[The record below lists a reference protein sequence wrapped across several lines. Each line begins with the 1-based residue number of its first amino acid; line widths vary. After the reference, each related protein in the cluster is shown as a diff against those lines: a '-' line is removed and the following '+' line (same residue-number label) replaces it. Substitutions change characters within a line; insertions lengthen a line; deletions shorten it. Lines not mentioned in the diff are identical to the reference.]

1 MKSINIISRHNTL
14 AEAVAAANI
23 DLSYNEQAAKQSIK
37 NSDTGFN
44 RDRGVTD
51 AFVCE
56 DGKVR
61 YVYQTDIA
69 LLHEFTPFVSCL
81 HDGAFQFWGFI
92 QSTME
97 LLQFAGCVPKNGT
110 ERKKIREI
118 QKGNATSNIQ
128 ILVA

>member
-1 MKSINIISRHNTL
+1 MKSIKIISRHNTL
-14 AEAVAAANI
+14 AEAVASANI
-23 DLSYNEQAAKQSIK
+23 DLSYNEQSAKQSIK

-61 YVYQTDIA
+61 YVYQADIA

-81 HDGAFQFWGFI
+81 HDGPFQFWGFI
-92 QSTME
+92 ASTME
-97 LLQFAGCVPKNGT
+97 LLQFAGCVPKNGA
-110 ERKKIREI
+110 ERKKIREV
-118 QKGNATSNIQ
+118 QKGNAASNIQ